1 MQATD
6 TIVALS
12 TPPGRSG
19 IGVIRLSGKGALEIT
34 RRLLRD
40 AEFTPEPNR
49 ALLKNL
55 RELETDDV
63 LDQALITFFKA
74 PHSFTGEDVV
84 ELSCH
89 GSPVLLRRLLDLLLS
104 LGVRAASPGEFTL
117 RAVANGRLNLSQA
130 EAIRDLINA
139 QTGAAV
145 RQAARQLRGE
155 LSARLQP
162 LKDALLEIIVLL
174 ESSIE
179 FVEDD
184 LPEVAV
190 DRLTANLS
198 ALIQDLERLA
208 STFREG
214 HLLKDGLKVTLAG
227 RPNVGKSS
235 LFNGLLS
242 TDRAIVTDVPGTTR
256 DSLSEVI
263 SLQGIPV
270 LLTDTAGVRDS
281 EDKIENM
288 GVERS
293 RRAMADADLLVVVLD
308 GSRHLTAEDRQ
319 ILAEVEDT
327 THLIAL
333 NKKDLEDFDGHEIRQ
348 RQKQTRIVD
357 VSAKTGAGLNDL
369 RDAILAP
376 FATRDAHD
384 TGLLITDARHFDLLE
399 RACAALLSSGALI
412 KARASEELVLV
423 GLHDALRFLG
433 EITGETTP
441 DDILSRIFATFC
453 IGK

>member
-19 IGVIRLSGKGALEIT
+19 IGVIRLSGQSSLDIT
-34 RRLLRD
+34 RQLLRD
-40 AEFTPEPNR
+40 AEFAPEPNR
-49 ALLKNL
+49 TLLKNL
-55 RELETDDV
+55 REPETDDV

-104 LGVRAASPGEFTL
+104 QGARAAGPGEFTL

-145 RQAARQLRGE
+145 HQAARQLRGE

-162 LKDALLEIIVLL
+162 LKDSLLEIIVLL

-184 LPEVAV
+184 LPQVAL
-190 DRLTANLS
+190 DRLSANLS
-198 ALIQDLERLA
+198 VLIKSLELLA
-208 STFREG
+208 ATFREG
-214 HLLKDGLKVTLAG
+214 HLLRDGLKVTLAG

-235 LFNGLLS
+235 VFNSLLS
-242 TDRAIVTDVPGTTR
+242 MDRAIVTDIPGTTR
-256 DSLSEVI
+256 DSLSEVV

-270 LLTDTAGVRDS
+270 LLTDTAGVRAS

-308 GSRHLTAEDRQ
+308 GSQPLTAEDRQ

-333 NKKDLEDFDGHEIRQ
+333 NKKDLAAFDGHEAREKKSQI
-348 RQKQTRIVD
+348 RIVD
-357 VSAKTGAGLNDL
+357 VSAKTGEGLNEL

-399 RACAALLSSGALI
+399 RARAALLSSGALI
-412 KARASEELVLV
+412 EERASEEIVLV